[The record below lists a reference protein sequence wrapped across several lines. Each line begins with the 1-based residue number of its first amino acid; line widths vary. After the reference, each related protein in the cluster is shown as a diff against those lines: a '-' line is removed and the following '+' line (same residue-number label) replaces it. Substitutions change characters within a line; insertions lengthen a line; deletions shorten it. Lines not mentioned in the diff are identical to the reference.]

1 MNNNEDNPF
10 YVEKIDIGFGDL
22 NNLLLRGIPR
32 IIVIIFILIVSIIIY
47 WFFKKFN
54 LNRTY
59 LIKSF
64 VKFILD
70 RIGFKINIS
79 NKDIEKIKNSD
90 ANIIVCNHSS
100 YLDSIFLTLYFPD
113 AYFIASSFVKD
124 IPLISSILKDKCL
137 FLEKEFSGGGLTKK
151 IEDMIKKE
159 NKKII
164 FFAEGCCKSSNS
176 IIKFRKGAFTIGE
189 KVLPIFIKYRKEY
202 EWTRGMQNTKSHM
215 IKIINNKENNVSIKI
230 GNIYIPN
237 EKDKNNAD
245 EFAENFR
252 KYYAN
257 EFNVKLSDKSY
268 KDHPYYSRNI

>member
-32 IIVIIFILIVSIIIY
+32 IVVIILIILVTIIIY
-47 WFFKKFN
+47 WFFKKLNFN
-54 LNRTY
+54 RNF

-64 VKFILD
+64 IKFLLD
-70 RIGFKINIS
+70 RVGFIIDIS
-79 NKDIEKIKNSD
+79 NEDIEKIKNSD

-100 YLDSIFLTLYFPD
+100 YLDAIFLTLYFPE
-113 AYFIASSFVKD
+113 AYFIASNFVKD
-124 IPLISSILKDKCL
+124 IPLISEILNDKCL
-137 FLEKEFSGGGLTKK
+137 FLEGEFSGGGLTRK
-151 IEDMIKKE
+151 IENMIKKE

-176 IIKFRKGAFTIGE
+176 IIKFRKGAFTSGVKI
-189 KVLPIFIKYRKEY
+189 LPVFIKYRKEY

-230 GNIYIPN
+230 GNIYNPIDE
-237 EKDKNNAD
+237 EKSNPE

-257 EFNVKLSDKSY
+257 EFNVKLSEKSY
-268 KDHPYYSRNI
+268 KDHPYYSKKN